1 MRVIITHK
9 VKPPTPPSSQSILQ
23 TETSP
28 RQTRQIQTDLHP
40 PPPPPPPPPD
50 QEVETEQPTS
60 AAAASAGVSNHNSNA
75 NFSQKRHGSDK
86 AIFTVPTTSAD
97 VKEDGAEK
105 EEVEE
110 NILPL
115 IKISDFSLFESTL
128 LLEGKSKDP
137 IKYSFFTSGGSFFYE
152 KLWSSINPQQ

>member
-1 MRVIITHK
+1 MWVIITHK
-9 VKPPTPPSSQSILQ
+9 VKPPTPPSSQSLLQ

-28 RQTRQIQTDLHP
+28 RQTRQIQTDLH
-40 PPPPPPPPPD
+40 PPPPPPD

-75 NFSQKRHGSDK
+75 NFSQKRHWSDK
-86 AIFTVPTTSAD
+86 AIFTEPTTSAD

-110 NILPL
+110 NILPQ
-115 IKISDFSLFESTL
+115 IKISDYSLFESTL

-137 IKYSFFTSGGSFFYE
+137 IKYSFFTSGGSFF
-152 KLWSSINPQQ
+152 L